1 MSQFITTTSV
11 VTDTAITVP
20 NLTGGT
26 NQRVVRINGTNTV
39 TDAAQTDTISQLNS
53 VMVKTG
59 NVYYAGGVVPG
70 FTGLSAGSSYFLSTA
85 GNITATPPT
94 PSASVRVLY
103 LGFAL
108 NTTDLL
114 FRPGTPITGS

>member
-1 MSQFITTTSV
+1 MSFIKSTSI

-26 NQRVVRINGTNTV
+26 NGKVVRVNGINTV
-39 TDAAQTDTISQLNS
+39 TDASTTNSAVQLNC
-53 VMVKTG
+53 VLIKQAD
-59 NVYYAGGVVPG
+59 VYYATGVVPG
-70 FTGLSAGSSYFLSTA
+70 FTDLSPGAPYFLASNGT
-85 GNITATPPT
+85 ITSTPPV
-94 PSASVRVLY
+94 PSSTVRVLY

-114 FRPGTPITGS
+114 FRPGIPISGS